1 MSSSHILYIVHSRRK
16 ILVPKTTD
24 LKYLRETT
32 RLKSPIE
39 YEAAGY
45 YRPRETKERATLVEA
60 YRKRDLIGEHYHIF
74 VGDLSPEIETHTLR
88 EAFSAFGEIS

>member
-1 MSSSHILYIVHSRRK
+1 MPSSYILYIVHLRRK

-32 RLKSPIE
+32 RLKSPME

-45 YRPRETKERATLVEA
+45 YRPRETKERTMLVEA
-60 YRKRDLIGEHYHIF
+60 YRKRDLISGEYKCMYELIA
-74 VGDLSPEIETHTLR
+74 D
-88 EAFSAFGEIS
+88 

>member
-1 MSSSHILYIVHSRRK
+1 MPSSHILYIVHLHRK

-32 RLKSPIE
+32 WLKSPME

-45 YRPRETKERATLVEA
+45 YRPKNKRASHASRGL
-60 YRKRDLIGEHYHIF
+60 
-74 VGDLSPEIETHTLR
+74 
-88 EAFSAFGEIS
+88 